1 MLFRLSEHIVLS
13 DQHDIS
19 VQDLT
24 EKMIKHCGRSQQ
36 ISTKKLSLES
46 PVLFSNIV
54 KSKVRDNDN
63 TMKISFRMPIS
74 DEINSA
80 TLTFADIPNNMPN
93 DLLCLPFPKQLL
105 NFCLDTYYQQSV
117 TGKASFCKSP
127 WAVMGLCQQQ

>member
-13 DQHDIS
+13 DQHNIS

-24 EKMIKHCGRSQQ
+24 EKMIKHCGQSQK
-36 ISTKKLSLES
+36 ISTKKLSLEL
-46 PVLFSNIV
+46 PVLFPNIV
-54 KSKVRDNDN
+54 KSKVRGNDN
-63 TMKISFRMPIS
+63 TMKISFRMQIL

-93 DLLCLPFPKQLL
+93 DWFTISKQLL
-105 NFCLDTYYQQSV
+105 NFRLDTYYQQSV